1 MDIRSIA
8 HLGRFREIITTLAKY
23 GFHDIVE
30 RLEIPGLKYLKKVKP
45 KHEDLHTWERVRKI
59 LEELGPTFIKLGQ
72 ILSQRAD
79 IVPEGL
85 MKELSKLQ
93 DDVHAEDFEDIKKV
107 LEKNYAAPLDD
118 IFSEIDPLPLA
129 AASMAQVHRARLRE
143 NGREVALKVQ
153 RPGIEETIK
162 NDLEIL
168 EKIAVQLDGR
178 MEYFKVYNLPQLVRR
193 IKKLI
198 FSELNFTY
206 ELRNMQVAA
215 AQMKNEQ
222 RLRVPDTF
230 PELSTSQVLVMELCK
245 GTQMKNVD
253 IAGLTGREELAKSA
267 LHFTLRQVLGQGFF
281 HADPHP
287 GNILVDD
294 EENLIILDWGMVGR
308 LTPKV
313 RHDLIDLIA
322 AIVENDVDEV
332 TELLLNF
339 TSGTENINMDAL
351 QGEVLEIVSHFT
363 RMPLKEINLGRLL
376 MELTTALREHG
387 RVLTSDLSIMI
398 KSLITAEQTAKM
410 LYPDLDVVGEAE
422 PILRSIGKE
431 RFKPDNLLKGLY
443 KNFRYLL
450 RFQYQL
456 PRQAMDIISKLDQ
469 GQLAIRFRHENLEGM
484 QTTMETVVNRLVAGI
499 IAAALFLGASM
510 IFVADTGPM
519 LWGHPL
525 LGTLGYAVATVLCLN
540 LVVTMLRSRRRRF
553 RK

>member
-8 HLGRFREIITTLAKY
+8 HLGRFREIVTTLARY

-30 RLEIPGLKYLKKVKP
+30 RLEIPGLRYLKRVKP
-45 KHEDLHTWERVRKI
+45 KHEDLHTWVRVRKI

-93 DDVHAEDFEDIKKV
+93 DDVQAEDFADIKMV
-107 LEKNYAAPLDD
+107 LEKNYVAPLEE
-118 IFSEIDPLPLA
+118 IFSEIEPVPLA
-129 AASMAQVHRARLRE
+129 AASMAQVHRARLRQS
-143 NGREVALKVQ
+143 GREVALKVQ
-153 RPGIEETIK
+153 RPGIEETIR

-198 FSELNFTY
+198 FSELNFTF

-215 AQMKNEQ
+215 VQIKNEQ
-222 RLRVPDTF
+222 RLRVPDTY
-230 PELSTSQVLVMELCK
+230 PEISTAQVLAMELCK

-253 IAGLTGREELAKSA
+253 IARLTGREELAKSA

-332 TELLLNF
+332 TELLLDF
-339 TSGTENINMDAL
+339 TSGKENLNLDAL
-351 QGEVLEIVSHFT
+351 QGEVLEIISHFT

-376 MELTTALREHG
+376 MELTTALRDHG

-398 KSLITAEQTAKM
+398 KSLVTAEQTAKM

-431 RFKPDNLLKGLY
+431 RFRPENLLKGLY

-456 PRQAMDIISKLDQ
+456 PRQVMDIISKLDH

-484 QTTMETVVNRLVAGI
+484 QSTMEVVVNRLVAGI
-499 IAAALFLGASM
+499 IAAALFLGGSM

-525 LGTLGYAVATVLCLN
+525 LGILGYTVATVLCLK
-540 LVVTMLRSRRRRF
+540 LLVTMLRSRKR
-553 RK
+553 

>member
-422 PILRSIGKE
+422 PIL
-431 RFKPDNLLKGLY
+431 
-443 KNFRYLL
+443 
-450 RFQYQL
+450 
-456 PRQAMDIISKLDQ
+456 
-469 GQLAIRFRHENLEGM
+469 
-484 QTTMETVVNRLVAGI
+484 
-499 IAAALFLGASM
+499 
-510 IFVADTGPM
+510 
-519 LWGHPL
+519 
-525 LGTLGYAVATVLCLN
+525 
-540 LVVTMLRSRRRRF
+540 
-553 RK
+553 